1 MKKVIVVGSGAGG
14 ATAAKELQ
22 GTADVTILEAGKA
35 FRPFAMSVPDMERW
49 KKTGLLFDERAIQL
63 IFPTMKIRKTADGM
77 ILVNGIGVGGT
88 TPISTGNAVRM
99 DDDLRA
105 LGINLD
111 AEFEE
116 IAREIPISTAHQKSW
131 HKTTRRLFHICH
143 EMGLDPLPTPK
154 MGSYDRCTHC
164 GRCVFGCPWGVKWDS
179 RQFVER
185 AIEKGARLVTQC
197 RVETVVIHDGRAV
210 GVQARQGRR
219 RQFYPADLVILAAGG
234 FGTPVILQR
243 SGIPCEPTLF
253 VDPVLC
259 VATEWPKAYQCTEV
273 EMPFIVQ
280 RDHFMISPYFDYLS
294 FIFNR
299 KWNYPARNIVGLMI
313 KLADCNGG
321 NISTKKVDKTL
332 TALDKE
338 RLNEAVELCRAILGH
353 FGAKDENLFLGTINA
368 GHPGGMMPLTASEAD
383 SFHHDRLPE
392 NLYIADATL
401 LPRARGNPPILT
413 IVAIAKRVSRLC
425 ARQLQ
430 AGERRARPQTDDR

>member
-1 MKKVIVVGSGAGG
+1 
-14 ATAAKELQ
+14 
-22 GTADVTILEAGKA
+22 
-35 FRPFAMSVPDMERW
+35 
-49 KKTGLLFDERAIQL
+49 
-63 IFPTMKIRKTADGM
+63 IRKTADGM

-259 VATEWPKAYQCTEV
+259 VATEWP
-273 EMPFIVQ
+273 
-280 RDHFMISPYFDYLS
+280 
-294 FIFNR
+294 
-299 KWNYPARNIVGLMI
+299 
-313 KLADCNGG
+313 
-321 NISTKKVDKTL
+321 
-332 TALDKE
+332 
-338 RLNEAVELCRAILGH
+338 
-353 FGAKDENLFLGTINA
+353 
-368 GHPGGMMPLTASEAD
+368 
-383 SFHHDRLPE
+383 
-392 NLYIADATL
+392 
-401 LPRARGNPPILT
+401 
-413 IVAIAKRVSRLC
+413 
-425 ARQLQ
+425 
-430 AGERRARPQTDDR
+430 